1 MKLVFHLINLCILLQ
16 YWTFV
21 GTEFKYSAIEICSVK
36 ELEGGNVLLKTEM
49 CGKRSVKKL
58 AGGKCSV
65 EEMEM
70 GFVAAWSHF

>member
-1 MKLVFHLINLCILLQ
+1 MCGKRTVKKL
-16 YWTFV
+16 
-21 GTEFKYSAIEICSVK
+21 AA
-36 ELEGGNVLLKTEM
+36 GNVLLKTEM

>member
-1 MKLVFHLINLCILLQ
+1 MCGKRSVKKL
-16 YWTFV
+16 
-21 GTEFKYSAIEICSVK
+21 AIKICSVK
-36 ELEGGNVLLKTEM
+36 ELAAGNVLLKTEM

>member
-1 MKLVFHLINLCILLQ
+1 MWK
-16 YWTFV
+16 
-21 GTEFKYSAIEICSVK
+21 CSVK
-36 ELEGGNVLLKTEM
+36 EIM
-49 CGKRSVKKL
+49 RGKRSVKKL